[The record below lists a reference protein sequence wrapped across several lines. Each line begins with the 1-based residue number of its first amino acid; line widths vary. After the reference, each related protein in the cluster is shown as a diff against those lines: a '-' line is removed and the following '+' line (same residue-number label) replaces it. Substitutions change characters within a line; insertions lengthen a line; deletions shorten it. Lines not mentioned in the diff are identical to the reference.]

1 MLKRSLF
8 VLLSGSFAVI
18 SYAQELP
25 VERVEEVL
33 RLERYFVFNLG
44 DRVNTEFSEYNPVLS
59 PDGQY
64 LLYTSRNDTT
74 TGENIYSEDRQY
86 FEDISLAQE
95 NQGNY
100 AGIGSKDNPLG
111 SFANKVNTRNHEA
124 PVYISKD
131 AQTIIMFKDNDLWFS
146 ERSGDGYT
154 EPQRYPKNINFKYYH
169 RHASLTADGNHM
181 YFTSEVLDKKT
192 GRFHLDL
199 YRSSKDENGEWQ
211 KPEALSLPVNSL
223 YNEDS
228 PEISA
233 DGSMLFFSSDRP
245 EGMGGYDIYYV
256 NLLQDSLELIQLREP
271 INSSGQDIYFKLL
284 PEGES
289 AYFSSDRLGGFG
301 GMDLYKVAFY
311 EERNADCTVGIERN
325 TDLKIVSEDSLRAG
339 SYLLANTG
347 GSTIL
352 GQSPDFYD
360 WYLNDSLVGKGR
372 NLSLLL
378 EEVGEYRLRAIM
390 GVIDQ
395 GRLGYQVGC
404 VDRTLQVLAPEQF
417 ESASTINLG
426 VPAENQLLTEQE
438 LLDILPDPEGDLVV
452 SNDVGSTYQGVPLQ
466 MNLLDND
473 PSAREEQIAIE
484 SIQQPRYGSVMIDQP
499 VKGIVRYYPSKDFVG
514 NDAFS
519 YVVQSGSGAIGEAF
533 VGVRVLVNPY
543 LDEINEKEEGAKTV
557 MDYAIT
563 SAGRLVSINV
573 LLNDAFSDEDDVR
586 LSSITSPANG
596 AARIYDAVKGIIVYA
611 PNRSFTGE
619 EVFTYEVVSN
629 GKPYKGKVKVAVG
642 SEEEP
647 LVAAVNTPEE
657 EKDKALVA
665 AAADGQQTDRA
676 EAKREK
682 IQQKRDEAMLDN
694 VDLASIDTRSP
705 PELALETIYFDFD
718 KTYIRSDARAVMEKN
733 VAILKENPD
742 AVIKVVSHCDS
753 WGSSTYNQLLSAQRA
768 KSTVDYLVYKG
779 IEKERIAAA
788 VGFGEEELVN
798 DCGDGVPCPKAKHQE
813 NRRSEFFVIGTFK
826 KE

>member
-1 MLKRSLF
+1 M
-8 VLLSGSFAVI
+8 
-18 SYAQELP
+18 
-25 VERVEEVL
+25 
-33 RLERYFVFNLG
+33 
-44 DRVNTEFSEYNPVLS
+44 LS

-74 TGENIYSEDRQY
+74 TAENIYSEDRQY
-86 FEDISLAQE
+86 FEDISLAQQE
-95 NQGNY
+95 GGNY
-100 AGIGSKDNPLG
+100 AGMASKDNPLG
-111 SFANKVNTRNHEA
+111 SFANQVNTSNHEA

-146 ERSGDGYT
+146 EKTENGYT

-169 RHASLTADGNHM
+169 RHASLTADGAHM
-181 YFTSEVLDKKT
+181 YFTSEVLDKET

-199 YRSSKDENGEWQ
+199 YHSMKDEDGEWQ
-211 KPEALSLPVNSL
+211 KPEALPLPVNSL

-233 DGSMLFFSSDRP
+233 DGSMLFFSSNRP
-245 EGMGGYDIYYV
+245 EGLGGYDIYYV
-256 NLLQDSLELIQLREP
+256 NLLNDSLELIQLREP

-284 PEGES
+284 PEGDN

-311 EERNADCTVGIERN
+311 EESLVNCDAQPDKN
-325 TDLKIVSEDSLRAG
+325 TSLKIITEDSLRVGA
-339 SYLLANTG
+339 YLLANTG
-347 GSTIL
+347 GSTLL

-360 WYLNDSLVGKGR
+360 WYLNDRLVGKGR
-372 NLSLLL
+372 NLTLLM
-378 EEVGEYRLRAIM
+378 EEAGTYQLRAMM
-390 GVIDQ
+390 GVIDES
-395 GRLGYQVGC
+395 RLGYQVGC
-404 VDRTLQVLAPEQF
+404 KDKTIYVVEPEAF
-417 ESASTINLG
+417 NEGSVIDLG
-426 VPAENQLLTEQE
+426 VPAENQLLTVQE
-438 LLDILPDPEGDLVV
+438 LLDLLPKPKGDLIVA
-452 SNDVGSTYQGVPLQ
+452 NDVGSTYQGVPLQ
-466 MNLLDND
+466 MNLTDND
-473 PSAREEQIAIE
+473 PLVKEQQIVLEAIG
-484 SIQQPRYGSVMIDQP
+484 QPRYGSVTIGQA
-499 VKGIVRYYPSKDFVG
+499 VKGTVLYYPAKDFVG
-514 NDAFS
+514 NDVFS
-519 YVVQSGSGAIGEAF
+519 YEVQSGNGETAEAF

-543 LDEINEKEEGAKTV
+543 LKEMTENDPDVKTV

-573 LLNDAFSDEDDVR
+573 LLNDGFDKEDEVR
-586 LSSITSPANG
+586 LTSITSPANG
-596 AARIYDAVKGIIVYA
+596 AARIYDGEKGIIVYA

-642 SEEEP
+642 AQEEP
-647 LVAAVNTPEE
+647 LVAAVNDETADETE
-657 EKDKALVA
+657 TVLAANESSEASSEK
-665 AAADGQQTDRA
+665 TS
-676 EAKREK
+676 EAKK
-682 IQQKRDEAMLDN
+682 AKMNMQRDEAMLDN
-694 VDLASIDTRSP
+694 VDPNRSDSRSP

-733 VAILKENPD
+733 VALLKENPD

-753 WGSSTYNQLLSAQRA
+753 WGSSTYNQLFSAQRA

-779 IEKERIAAA
+779 ISKDRIAAA

-813 NRRSEFFVIGTFK
+813 NRRSEFYVVGTLK
-826 KE
+826 